1 MTTTDIAQRLVQALG
16 PDTVFTASDDI
27 APWLSDWRGLY
38 NGHAQ
43 AVVRPRTTAEVA
55 TCLAL
60 CNEAGVP
67 VVPRGGNTGLCGGA
81 TPDAAPINVV
91 LSLDLSLIHI

>member
-1 MTTTDIAQRLVQALG
+1 MSASDFSQRLVQALG
-16 PDTVFTASDDI
+16 PDTVFTDPADI

-38 NGHAQ
+38 NGQAQ

-60 CNEAGVP
+60 CQEAGVP

-81 TPDAAPINVV
+81 TPDGG
-91 LSLDLSLIHI
+91 